1 MACVQRGASHTY
13 SDYFSAVYWFISQ
26 LNQIVLDLFWGLVH
40 ALLFLGFW
48 AAVLAVTAVVLYAN
62 FGQRLPRPSMRDL
75 VVAHAANPE
84 LYE

>member
-1 MACVQRGASHTY
+1 
-13 SDYFSAVYWFISQ
+13 
-26 LNQIVLDLFWGLVH
+26 VLDLFWGLVH